1 MTFDTNTILIIVAL
15 LAAAIVAWLL
25 LRGRGGDRIEDR
37 RPRQEGYVASK
48 ERPYVDKDRT
58 EAKPV
63 PAPEP
68 DPTPAPSPSPHLAR
82 EDGPQ
87 GNSIADGMATAAS
100 DVSGDLLGVEARAE
114 LPGAVPNPDDLEQLK
129 GVGPKF
135 AQRLNE
141 CGIYRYDQL
150 AGLNENE
157 AEMLDGKL
165 GPFKGRLARDRV
177 IDQARYLARG
187 DIDGFEERFGKLGTK

>member
-1 MTFDTNTILIIVAL
+1 MNFDTTTVLIIVAI

-25 LRGRGGDRIEDR
+25 LRSRGGARVEDR

-48 ERPYVDKDRT
+48 DRPYVDKDRT
-58 EAKPV
+58 EAKAA
-63 PAPEP
+63 PAP
-68 DPTPAPSPSPHLAR
+68 TLSR

-87 GNSIADGMATAAS
+87 GNSIADGVATAAT
-100 DVSGDLLGVEARAE
+100 DVSGDIIGVEARAE
-114 LPGAVPNPDDLEQLK
+114 LPGAVANPDDLELLK

-135 AQRLNE
+135 AHRLNE
-141 CGIYRYDQL
+141 CGIYRFDQL

-157 AEMLDGKL
+157 AEILDGRL
-165 GPFKGRLARDRV
+165 GAFKGRLARDRV

-187 DIDGFEERFGKLGTK
+187 DVEGFEERFGKLGAK